1 MARVVNVSGKVD
13 SGTGHNLSEEGQL
26 ADTSVLDLNITQAVE
41 SFFSAVSTEHS
52 KRIEK
57 VQGWLGAEFVLECV
71 VKRSRGR
78 FLLEQDG
85 SGRRVRGVKILIG
98 AVQQLSHLCSS
109 YLGDGRERGSAGDE
123 GGSNRKFHVDFGKT
137 RREL

>member
-41 SFFSAVSTEHS
+41 SFFRAVSTEHS

-78 FLLEQDG
+78 FLF
-85 SGRRVRGVKILIG
+85 G
-98 AVQQLSHLCSS
+98 AS
-109 YLGDGRERGSAGDE
+109 
-123 GGSNRKFHVDFGKT
+123 RKGWKS
-137 RREL
+137 EE